1 MNILLVF
8 PKINYVNSDNK
19 RKKELLYKLF
29 GEAVSLTL
37 PQVAASTPKGHRI
50 EIIDENYEKL
60 DFDVDCNFVG
70 ITCFTMA
77 ATRAYEIADEFRSR
91 GIPVVLGGTHS
102 TALPEEAK
110 KHSDSVVI
118 GEAES
123 SWPTLIDDFK
133 KGQLKPFY
141 SSEGGI
147 LPELIPE
154 PRRDLI
160 KRKILSDGLLIK
172 RGCPNRCE
180 FCTISSL
187 YSKGVRPLENVIK
200 EINNISAKEIFIYD
214 SNLTWHMKYNKKLF
228 NELKKFNRRW
238 QANGTINILGENEEL
253 LKLTKEIGL
262 FGWFIGFESVS
273 QKSLDNINKKHNKV
287 EDYEK
292 AIKKIKSYG
301 MVIVGSFIFGFD
313 DDTPDIFDNTLN
325 AINDWEIEMA
335 EFHILTP
342 FPGTVLFN
350 RLKNEDRIL
359 TEEWDKY
366 TYTNVVFK
374 PKNMSIEELFEGTRK
389 VAKNYYSVFKIFKR
403 FFKTLETT
411 KNLYLSFYVLQRNFR
426 YRERYKN
433 QFCF

>member
-1 MNILLVF
+1 MNILFVF
-8 PKINYVNSDNK
+8 PKINYANNK
-19 RKKELLYKLF
+19 KGKELLYKLY
-29 GEAVSLTL
+29 GESISLTL
-37 PQVAASTPKGHRI
+37 PQVAASTPKGHEI

-60 DFDVDCNFVG
+60 DFDGSYDLVG
-70 ITCFTMA
+70 ITCFTMSA
-77 ATRAYEIADEFRSR
+77 FRVYEIADEFRSR
-91 GIPVVLGGTHS
+91 GITVVLGGYHS
-102 TALPEEAK
+102 TALPKEAK
-110 KHSDSVVI
+110 KHADSIVI
-118 GEAES
+118 GEAEI
-123 SWPTLIDDFK
+123 SWPKLVKDFE
-133 KGQLKPFY
+133 KGQLKPIYF
-141 SSEGGI
+141 SEENI
-147 LPELIPE
+147 SPELIPE

-160 KRKILSDGLLIK
+160 KRKISTDGLLIK

-200 EINNISAKEIFIYD
+200 EIKNISAKEIFIYD

-228 NELKKFNRRW
+228 NELKKFNKRW

-273 QKSLDNINKKHNKV
+273 QKSLDNINKKSNKV

-292 AIKKIKSYG
+292 AIKKIQSYG
-301 MVIVGSFIFGFD
+301 MVITGSFIFGFD

-325 AINDWEIEMA
+325 AVNEWGIEIA

-350 RLKNEDRIL
+350 RLKKEGRIL

-374 PKNMSIEELFEGTRK
+374 PKNMSMEELFEGTRK
-389 VAKNYYSVFKIFKR
+389 VAKNYYSISMIFKR
-403 FFKTLETT
+403 FFRTLKRT
-411 KNLYLSFYVLQRNFR
+411 KSIRLSLYVLQRNFR

-433 QFCF
+433 QFGF

>member
-1 MNILLVF
+1 MKILLAF
-8 PKINYVNSDNK
+8 PKVKYSPYHI
-19 RKKELLYKLF
+19 KKDREFHQKLF
-29 GEAVSLTL
+29 GEAISLTL
-37 PQVAASTPKGHRI
+37 PQLAAITPKAHSV
-50 EIIDENYEKL
+50 EIVDENHETI
-60 DFDVDCNFVG
+60 NFNQNIDLVG
-70 ITCFTMA
+70 ITCLTMTA
-77 ATRAYEIADEFRSR
+77 NRAYEIADKFRAR
-91 GIPVVLGGTHS
+91 GIPVILGGNHP

-110 KHSDSVVI
+110 KHADSVVI
-118 GEAES
+118 GEAELT
-123 SWPTLIDDFK
+123 WPYLIEDLEQGK
-133 KGQLKPFY
+133 LKPFY
-141 SSEGGI
+141 QSKEPI
-147 LPELIPE
+147 PPESIPE
-154 PRRDLI
+154 PRRDLL
-160 KRKILSDGLLIK
+160 KRRYQSDGLLIK

-228 NELKKFNRRW
+228 NELKKLNRRW

-325 AINDWEIEMA
+325 AINDWGIEMA

-350 RLKNEDRIL
+350 RLKSEDRIL

-389 VAKNYYSVFKIFKR
+389 IAKNYYSVFKIFKR